1 MTGLARRYAR
11 ALAEVAG
18 ADAGPALSQV
28 EILRDALLAEPAIRK
43 ALENPAISVAEKEGL
58 LHSLEEK
65 AGVLPVVVRLLAL
78 LASRRRVAMLGDV
91 ALALRD
97 IRDAEEGLV
106 RAHLYTARPLSGPQ
120 VAAFRVRL
128 EAALKQ
134 PVALETAVRSE
145 LIAGAQLQV
154 GSTVYDGSVSGA
166 LKALRSSLVKGSA

>member
-18 ADAGPALSQV
+18 AEAGPVLAQV
-28 EILRDALLAEPAIRK
+28 EILRDVLSTEPALRK
-43 ALENPAISVAEKEGL
+43 ALENPAITMPEKEGL
-58 LHSLEEK
+58 LKAIEEK

-97 IRDAEEGLV
+97 IRDAAEGLV
-106 RAHLYTARPLSGPQ
+106 RAYLVTARPLSGPQ
-120 VAAFRVRL
+120 VAAIRDRL
-128 EAALKQ
+128 AAALKQ
-134 PVALETAVRSE
+134 PVALETAVRGD

-166 LKALRSSLVKGSA
+166 LKALKSSLVKGSA